1 MAESDALYLRKW
13 NMEESDMNELQK
25 ELDAVWNLLA
35 SLPVRGDAVDIV
47 AAARGGLRRA
57 FKLAEKDDTNKPTEG
72 ADTNGG

>member
-1 MAESDALYLRKW
+1 MA
-13 NMEESDMNELQK
+13 ESDMNELQK

-35 SLPVRGDAVDIV
+35 SIPVRGDAVDIV

-57 FKLAEKDDTNKPTEG
+57 YKLAEKDDTNKPTEG

>member
-1 MAESDALYLRKW
+1 MEEIHAIHLCEW

-35 SLPVRGDAVDIV
+35 GIPVKGDAVDIM

-57 FKLAEKDDTNKPTEG
+57 FKLAEGD
-72 ADTNGG
+72 DTNGG

>member
-1 MAESDALYLRKW
+1 MEEIHAIHLCEW

-35 SLPVRGDAVDIV
+35 GIPVKGDAEDIM

-57 FKLAEKDDTNKPTEG
+57 FKLAEKNDTNKPSEG
-72 ADTNGG
+72 DDTNGR

>member
-1 MAESDALYLRKW
+1 MAESDAIYLRKR

-35 SLPVRGDAVDIV
+35 SIPVRGDAVDIL

-57 FKLAEKDDTNKPTEG
+57 FKLAEKDDTDKPTEG

>member
-1 MAESDALYLRKW
+1 
-13 NMEESDMNELQK
+13 MNELQK

-35 SLPVRGDAVDIV
+35 SIPVRGDAVDIL

-57 FKLAEKDDTNKPTEG
+57 FKLAEKDDSNKPTEG

>member
-1 MAESDALYLRKW
+1 MEESDAIHLRKW

-35 SLPVRGDAVDIV
+35 SIPVRGDAVDIM

-57 FKLAEKDDTNKPTEG
+57 FKLAEGD
-72 ADTNGG
+72 DTNGG